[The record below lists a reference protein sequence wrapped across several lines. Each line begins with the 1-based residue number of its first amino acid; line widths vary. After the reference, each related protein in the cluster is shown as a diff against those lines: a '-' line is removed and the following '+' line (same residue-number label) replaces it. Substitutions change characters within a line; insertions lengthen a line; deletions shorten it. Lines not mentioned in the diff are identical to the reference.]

1 MTQEETHSFSEK
13 NMIEFAEFMEDW
25 LNNNISS
32 KSCWVK
38 SEEKLDIDDITTKEL
53 LNIWK
58 EQQIKTI
65 YYVDKNN

>member
-1 MTQEETHSFSEK
+1 MTQEETHTFSEK
-13 NMIEFAEFMEDW
+13 DMIEFAEFIEDW
-25 LNNNISS
+25 LNNNIGS

-38 SEEKLDIDDITTKEL
+38 SEEKLDMDDITTKEL

-65 YYVDKNN
+65 YYE